1 MQGLRMLPEGENP
14 SESEEMPEKQ
24 VVSENMRYLLELRDR
39 VKKEVDASNLLT
51 TDGSTIFF
59 NPKFNYY
66 KDILGMLIQMESKER
81 HDKYKRE
88 DLIISQTMRQTGDV
102 ETNVD
107 SDFESFCKKYGI
119 SLTRKEDKRVKY
131 DKS

>member
-1 MQGLRMLPEGENP
+1 MLPEGENP